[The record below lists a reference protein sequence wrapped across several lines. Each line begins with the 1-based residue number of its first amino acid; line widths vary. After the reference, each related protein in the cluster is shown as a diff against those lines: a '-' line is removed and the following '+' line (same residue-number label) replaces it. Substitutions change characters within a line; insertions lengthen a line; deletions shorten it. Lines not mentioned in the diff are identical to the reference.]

1 MFQVPAAVVSA
12 GLIGCRG
19 NAVECR
25 EKDLTGRDSDRYLS
39 VYSPSVLADSE
50 VLDQA
55 LSIIIPDNSRYF
67 INVLVPVYPGHI
79 CSLLGN
85 FMTQDPYMFY
95 VAFGHVTTPFLH
107 LQAFDLFVTLG
118 PLLHHEKNFSF
129 FRARTIVHA
138 GTWWFAPFLT
148 LIIPHRLDFPI
159 RFPLALRNLYQ
170 YTDLAGLDDLRL
182 PEVEIVPKCHR
193 VWRRDLVEAG
203 PITKIQA
210 AMASRLQE
218 SWGRSLLVKKEVV

>member
-55 LSIIIPDNSRYF
+55 SSIIIPDNSRYF

-79 CSLLGN
+79 RSLLGN

-95 VAFGHVTTPFLH
+95 VAFGH
-107 LQAFDLFVTLG
+107 
-118 PLLHHEKNFSF
+118 
-129 FRARTIVHA
+129 
-138 GTWWFAPFLT
+138 
-148 LIIPHRLDFPI
+148 
-159 RFPLALRNLYQ
+159 